1 MQLKRTHVFGRSLP
15 VAVLAGVMTF
25 SPVLAPVA
33 TYADTASSQQ
43 IKSQLDAAQKELDK
57 LSRDLEIAQATY
69 EQTAAELQDTRDQI
83 SKLKEQIAQ
92 KKKEVASKQQ
102 SLSKSVSSSYKQG
115 GTNIVELIMA
125 SSDFS
130 ELISQVFYA
139 NKVADE
145 HNAQIKEVSGLVKSL
160 NEQEQTL
167 NKKEG
172 ELSRLAEEQKQ
183 AKASFEAQQ
192 SKTESY
198 VNGLS
203 SDLQKALAEER
214 AAAAK
219 KAQEEEAK
227 NAAAAGNAAGAN
239 PGASGNTSAANPGTS
254 GNAGNAATRPSTGSG
269 GSASSNGGS
278 GSAGAGAAS
287 GNLSSSARNTIIAAA
302 KSQLGVRYSLG
313 ASQPGVAMDCS
324 GLTSY
329 AYRQAGISIARS
341 SRAQYSQVRARGN
354 LKTSTGALTPGDL
367 VFYQAGGVIYHVAI
381 YIGGGQVCHA
391 NGYGQGVV
399 ITGVTYDDGFCGGG
413 SPV

>member
-15 VAVLAGVMTF
+15 VAVLAGVMSF
-25 SPVLAPVA
+25 SPALAPVA
-33 TYADTASSQQ
+33 AYADTASSQQ
-43 IKSQLDAAQKELDK
+43 LKSQLDAAQKELDS
-57 LSRDLEIAQATY
+57 LSRDLEIAQAKY

-83 SKLKEQIAQ
+83 AKLKEQIAQ

-115 GTNIVELIMA
+115 GTSIVELIMA
-125 SSDFS
+125 SNDFS

-145 HNAQIKEVSGLVKSL
+145 HNSQIKEVSELVKSL

-167 NKKEG
+167 SKKES

-183 AKASFEAQQ
+183 TKASFEAQQ
-192 SKTESY
+192 RKTESY

-203 SDLQKALAEER
+203 VDLQKALAEER
-214 AAAAK
+214 AEAAR
-219 KAQEEEAK
+219 KAQEEAAR
-227 NAAAAGNAAGAN
+227 NAAAAAGDA
-239 PGASGNTSAANPGTS
+239 GRADSGTAGT
-254 GNAGNAATRPSTGSG
+254 AGNAATRPSTGSG
-269 GSASSNGGS
+269 GSASSGGS

-399 ITGVTYDDGFCGGG
+399 ISGVTYDDGFCGGG